1 MSLRRKADLFLRKLT
16 HNSNTVSSSSFL
28 VEQNSVSYSTG
39 WKWWLTT
46 AAGVGIICLAIFLDR
61 FLLINAYNAPP
72 GADPGNWLTFAWE
85 LGGKSIGLADW
96 SYPPLLLIIL
106 RGFLELFNPMTS
118 LKLLGLISWSIMG
131 CAFFIILRVSFKNL
145 PIYILLGTSLLFS
158 LAGYHGEIFA
168 WGGYPQLI
176 GTSFLLIAVP
186 ATARWLKTGDLKWGF
201 VGVLFTIG
209 VIYTHHLMTSMI
221 PILLIIVGIWQI
233 LFATNKFERKEIL
246 KKGLIY
252 LCAVGILSI
261 PAIPIYW
268 EYWRLLGVFPTNA
281 NQFGP
286 SSVLLMFQYVF
297 QDSLGLWLVLLVSA
311 IIISFTNPKNPMQGT
326 IFAFILGPLIMVT
339 IFWEVRFLP
348 LILVGIGYGLISIY
362 QITWNI
368 PKSGLSIL
376 LWRGA
381 TIILLAVMLLSIL
394 PNSRNWFIRA
404 SEYYRVVDNGT
415 YDGLTWLRDHSQP
428 GDIVAASQWDPFSIG
443 WWIQGYSERPC
454 LYVSDMRWL
463 FFQQEREYAAIA
475 NTLFSETTTPG
486 QFIDIIQSQD
496 IRWILVNNQHQPGSI
511 LSADHSGA
519 ISPVYSNSILTIY
532 KVGRS
537 R

>member
-1 MSLRRKADLFLRKLT
+1 
-16 HNSNTVSSSSFL
+16 
-28 VEQNSVSYSTG
+28 VEQNSGSVSIG
-39 WKWWLTT
+39 WKWWLITI
-46 AAGVGIICLAIFLDR
+46 AGGGIICLAIFLDR

-85 LGGKSIGLADW
+85 LGGKSIKLADW
-96 SYPPLLLIIL
+96 SYPPLLPIIL
-106 RGFLELFNPMTS
+106 RVLLELFSPMTS

-131 CAFFIILRVSFKNL
+131 CAFFFILRVSFKNL
-145 PIYILLGTSLLFS
+145 PIYVLLGISLLFT

-168 WGGYPQLI
+168 WGGYPQLLS
-176 GTSFLLIAVP
+176 TSFLLIAVP
-186 ATARWLKTGDLKWGF
+186 ATACWLKTGDLKWGF
-201 VGVLFTIG
+201 VGVIFTIG
-209 VIYTHHLMTSMI
+209 VIYTHHLITSMI

-233 LFATNKFERKEIL
+233 LFVTNKVERKEIV

-252 LCAVGILSI
+252 ICVVGILLI

-268 EYWRLLGVFPTNA
+268 HYWRLLGVFPTNA

-297 QDSLGLWLVLLVSA
+297 QDSLGVWLLLLVSA
-311 IIISFTNPKNPMQGT
+311 IIISFINPKNPMHST

-348 LILVGIGYGLISIY
+348 LLLVGIGYGVISIY
-362 QITWNI
+362 QITWNN
-368 PKSGLSIL
+368 PKSDLSIM

-381 TIILLAVMLLSIL
+381 TTILLAVMLLSIL
-394 PNSRNWFIRA
+394 PNAHNWFIQA
-404 SEYYRVVDNGT
+404 SEHYRVVDNGT

-428 GDIVAASQWDPFSIG
+428 GDIVAASQWDPTLIG
-443 WWIQGYSERPC
+443 WWIEGYSERPC

-475 NTLFSETTTPG
+475 NTLFSETTTSE
-486 QFIDIIQSQD
+486 QFIEIIQSQD
-496 IRWILVNNQHQPGSI
+496 IRWILVNNQYQTRPI
-511 LSADHSGA
+511 LSADHSGI
-519 ISPVYSNSILTIY
+519 ISPVYSNSKLTIY
-532 KVGRS
+532 KVGRI